1 MSTDKSWGTSIQ
13 VLPESTMNSKVLFSL
28 LDANS
33 LGNVVN
39 SITLASVLYG
49 DWTEFMSSF
58 MYYPIIIDADR
69 TVPNHFVTSGIE
81 FKNVSTKGLMTTYA
95 SLGAFTLGEYYY
107 PVATTFLDFEPYT
120 KLEIYLPYYGFTQLK
135 IADVQGKYIQFR
147 LNIDWSSGQ
156 AVYTIS
162 CSNTAVNDTSD
173 LPYARAGSAY
183 KNCRVLTTL
192 VFQLGYSIPIT
203 TANFNDTIRNIAT
216 MAVKGGVAI
225 ATSFA
230 SESLPSSSSQTTT
243 KTVNTSRNKKTGRQV
258 TKTTQ
263 TKTAER
269 ETYSYDNYSRINTAV
284 NTSATILSHLNAH
297 GSTDKPNNC
306 CLNGGVGKSV
316 VIIKTSAIPTFDIE
330 NNADYKHLVGLPNG
344 TVGRLGDF
352 NGFTSVSNVHLEGV
366 GFSGATVQE
375 MSMLESVL
383 TQGVIL

>member
-13 VLPESTMNSKVLFSL
+13 VLPESTMNSKVVFDLSG
-28 LDANS
+28 AND
-33 LGNVVN
+33 LGNVIN

-49 DWTEFMSSF
+49 DWTEFTSSF
-58 MYYPIIIDADR
+58 MFYPIIIDVDR
-69 TVPNHFVTSGIE
+69 TATNHFVTSGVE
-81 FKNVSTKGLMTTYA
+81 FKNIATKGLMTSYA
-95 SLGAFTLGEYYY
+95 SLGAFTLGEYFY
-107 PVATTFLDFEPYT
+107 PSAKSFLDFEPYT

-156 AVYTIS
+156 AIYTIS
-162 CSNTAVNDTSD
+162 CSDSAVNDNTN
-173 LPYARAGSAY
+173 LPYASAGSAY

-230 SESLPSSSSQTTT
+230 AEGLPSSSSQTTT
-243 KTVNTSRNKKTGRQV
+243 KTVNTSRNPKTGRQV
-258 TKTTQ
+258 TKS
-263 TKTAER
+263 TKQKTSER
-269 ETYSYDNYSRINTAV
+269 ETYSYDHYSRINTAV

-297 GSTDKPNNC
+297 GSSDKPNNC

-330 NNADYKHLVGLPNG
+330 SNADYKHLVGLPNG
-344 TVGRLGDF
+344 TVGRLGDYS
-352 NGFTSVSNVHLEGV
+352 GYTSVSNVHLEGV
-366 GFSGATVQE
+366 GFSGATVNE